1 MAADA
6 LAVLEAAGENRFPG
20 TLFVDGPDEALK
32 AAFLAEFRQAW
43 ARACPEAPL
52 ARVMWAGEHD
62 VDEILAAY
70 QGISMFTPRELTIVV
85 GVEKLVRSEKKIA
98 ALAEGAS
105 RSAGESCLVFVEA
118 AADETRKSLEPL
130 RGACAMRWTAEPR
143 ESGSLIG
150 WGRRR
155 LAAAG
160 LTAAPGTLEALLES
174 CEGDSIAFFNELGK
188 LVTLA
193 GRESTVTPEHVRSLV
208 PPTLGAGLEEYLAAV
223 AVGQAGIAAQ
233 KLGRMLAEGVSE
245 GQVVFA
251 LGNLVGGALGGWAR
265 WRNLSGTLQRRRPGR
280 ELARALDAVYRAEAA
295 WKGGRVDVVAAL
307 EQATRDVAGA

>member
-1 MAADA
+1 M
-6 LAVLEAAGENRFPG
+6 
-20 TLFVDGPDEALK
+20 DGPEEALK
-32 AAFLAEFRQAW
+32 SAFLAEFRQAW
-43 ARACPEAPL
+43 ARACPEAPR

-98 ALAEGAS
+98 ALAAGAS
-105 RSAGESCLVFVEA
+105 RAAGESCLVFVES

-130 RGACAMRWTAEPR
+130 RGACAMRWSAELR
-143 ESGSLIG
+143 DASALLT

-155 LAAAG
+155 LSAAG
-160 LTAAPGTLEALLES
+160 LEAGPGALEALLES
-174 CEGDSIAFFNELGK
+174 CEGESVAFFNELGK

-193 GRESTVTPEHVRSLV
+193 GRESVVTPAHVQALV

-223 AVGQAGIAAQ
+223 ASGQSGIAAQ
-233 KLGRMLAEGVSE
+233 KLGRVLAEGVSE

-251 LGNLVGGALGGWAR
+251 LGNLVGGALGGWSR
-265 WRNLSGTLQRRRPGR
+265 WRNLSATLQRRRPGR

-295 WKGGRVDVVAAL
+295 WKGGRVDAVAAL
-307 EQATRDVAGA
+307 EQATRDVAGV